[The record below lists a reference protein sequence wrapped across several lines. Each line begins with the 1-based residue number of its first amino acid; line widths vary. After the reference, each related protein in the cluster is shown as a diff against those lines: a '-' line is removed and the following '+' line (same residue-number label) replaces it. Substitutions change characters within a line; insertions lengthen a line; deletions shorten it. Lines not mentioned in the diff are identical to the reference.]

1 MEPGE
6 LSATTTVINQ
16 AGSQG
21 SKLGEV
27 TATSKSKGGI
37 VVVVSRHMPRI
48 GLCWSHCALV
58 ASESGDANVSARQNT
73 N

>member
-6 LSATTTVINQ
+6 LSATTTVINH

-21 SKLGEV
+21 PKLGEV

-37 VVVVSRHMPRI
+37 YLFKFAIEIRRS
-48 GLCWSHCALV
+48 LFS
-58 ASESGDANVSARQNT
+58 
-73 N
+73 